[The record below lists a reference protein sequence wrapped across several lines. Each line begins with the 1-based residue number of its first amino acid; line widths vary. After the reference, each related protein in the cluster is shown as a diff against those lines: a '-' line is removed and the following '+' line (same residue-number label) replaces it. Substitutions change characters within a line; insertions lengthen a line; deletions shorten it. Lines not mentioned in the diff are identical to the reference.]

1 MKNISIKVKIT
12 MWYLL
17 LMAIMVVM
25 VLTFIVAISNS
36 VVTQTAMSQV
46 SAAVRGNLAQID
58 ISDEKLQLS
67 DDFHFYQ
74 NGVYTLVYSKN
85 ESLLAGQVPVN
96 FNQTEP
102 FENGTTRTVST
113 EDEQYYV
120 LDLWRP
126 FGWENGVWVRG
137 IMEVPESG
145 IMVKNIIL
153 VVAVAMPAFILLS
166 TIGGY
171 WIAKKAFKPL
181 EDIIATADTINEAAD
196 LSARID
202 IPPGNNEFTRL
213 AKTFDQMFARL
224 ESSFEAE
231 KQFTADASHEL
242 RTPISI
248 IKGAC
253 EYAIKYDETP
263 EERKETV
270 TMIHRQAVKMSE
282 LVSQL
287 LSMTRLDQ
295 GTEKANFEI
304 SDISKL
310 VKSICEEQIYSKN
323 IINLDIEEN
332 TTANIDVALISRL
345 VQNLID
351 NAVKYS
357 NDNGNIL
364 VSVHRTED
372 EIQIS
377 VKDDGIGISKD
388 EQDKIWQ
395 RFYQVDSSRSG
406 DNGTGLG
413 LSMVKKIAEIHGGYM
428 SLESEPLEGSKFT
441 FHLPYV
447 NQNIL

>member
-1 MKNISIKVKIT
+1 
-12 MWYLL
+12 
-17 LMAIMVVM
+17 
-25 VLTFIVAISNS
+25 
-36 VVTQTAMSQV
+36 
-46 SAAVRGNLAQID
+46 
-58 ISDEKLQLS
+58 
-67 DDFHFYQ
+67 
-74 NGVYTLVYSKN
+74 
-85 ESLLAGQVPVN
+85 
-96 FNQTEP
+96 
-102 FENGTTRTVST
+102 
-113 EDEQYYV
+113 
-120 LDLWRP
+120 
-126 FGWENGVWVRG
+126 
-137 IMEVPESG
+137 
-145 IMVKNIIL
+145 
-153 VVAVAMPAFILLS
+153 
-166 TIGGY
+166 
-171 WIAKKAFKPL
+171 
-181 EDIIATADTINEAAD
+181 
-196 LSARID
+196 
-202 IPPGNNEFTRL
+202 
-213 AKTFDQMFARL
+213 
-224 ESSFEAE
+224 
-231 KQFTADASHEL
+231 
-242 RTPISI
+242 
-248 IKGAC
+248 
-253 EYAIKYDETP
+253 
-263 EERKETV
+263 
-270 TMIHRQAVKMSE
+270 MSE

>member
-1 MKNISIKVKIT
+1 MG
-12 MWYLL
+12 
-17 LMAIMVVM
+17 
-25 VLTFIVAISNS
+25 
-36 VVTQTAMSQV
+36 Q
-46 SAAVRGNLAQID
+46 GN
-58 ISDEKLQLS
+58 
-67 DDFHFYQ
+67 
-74 NGVYTLVYSKN
+74 N
-85 ESLLAGQVPVN
+85 
-96 FNQTEP
+96 
-102 FENGTTRTVST
+102 
-113 EDEQYYV
+113 
-120 LDLWRP
+120 
-126 FGWENGVWVRG
+126 
-137 IMEVPESG
+137 ESG

-428 SLESEPLEGSKFT
+428 SLKSEPLEGSKFT